1 MITPSFAAAAV
12 LAALP
17 FVDAAPLQA
26 RNATGCAPVHLL
38 LARGTT
44 EGYPGTLGSLVDLV
58 IDAVPGADYEN
69 IIYPATD
76 ETSTESYFEGR
87 QAVAQQL
94 SAYAGSCPESK
105 IVFLAYSQ
113 GAMIVGDALVGGG
126 ADPSGILG
134 NATQPLVSPQLG
146 AHITAISLYG
156 DPRHVPF
163 QPFDIGNGTFN
174 AIGKYPRTS
183 TQSTILETLYSHK
196 IHDYCNNGDP
206 VCASGDNIQAHL
218 EYPQNWDTDAAAWL
232 KSMVQ

>member
-12 LAALP
+12 LAASP
-17 FVDAAPLQA
+17 FVDAAALQA
-26 RNATGCAPVHLL
+26 RNATVCAPVHLL

-44 EGYPGTLGSLVDLV
+44 EGYPGTLGSLADLV

-113 GAMIVGDALVGGG
+113 
-126 ADPSGILG
+126 
-134 NATQPLVSPQLG
+134 
-146 AHITAISLYG
+146 
-156 DPRHVPF
+156 
-163 QPFDIGNGTFN
+163 
-174 AIGKYPRTS
+174 KYPRTS
-183 TQSTILETLYSHK
+183 TQSAILETLYSHK